1 MDLITSVGGLIFLST
16 WNFMLCYFTTSA
28 TINAM
33 LVGDRIYELNWYEKS
48 RNEQFMVQ
56 VMIQRAQKPFDLKGL
71 GVFVCSLETYL
82 KVKQISPT
90 LWIRMVIFIF
100 YRWFELLCRITWYSV
115 NCKIHTD
122 LQIFEENAKTWN
134 DFETSNHRKMNLVL

>member
-1 MDLITSVGGLIFLST
+1 
-16 WNFMLCYFTTSA
+16 MLCYFTTSA

-33 LVGDRIYELNWYEKS
+33 LVGDRIYELNWYEIS
-48 RNEQFMVQ
+48 RNEQFMVR

-100 YRWFELLCRITWYSV
+100 YR
-115 NCKIHTD
+115 
-122 LQIFEENAKTWN
+122 
-134 DFETSNHRKMNLVL
+134 

>member
-1 MDLITSVGGLIFLST
+1 
-16 WNFMLCYFTTSA
+16 MLCYFTTSA

-100 YRWFELLCRITWYSV
+100 YR
-115 NCKIHTD
+115 
-122 LQIFEENAKTWN
+122 
-134 DFETSNHRKMNLVL
+134 